1 MNYWRRLIMSGL
13 AAAAAVVV
21 VTTWLVFVAKEVVDY
36 QTMIN
41 AFDTHSHMFQLKA
54 GKKF

>member
-1 MNYWRRLIMSGL
+1 MFLN
-13 AAAAAVVV
+13 
-21 VTTWLVFVAKEVVDY
+21 FDY

>member
-1 MNYWRRLIMSGL
+1 VPTTASSSDFATLGL
-13 AAAAAVVV
+13 GTDVKFPNQM
-21 VTTWLVFVAKEVVDY
+21 FVNFDY

-41 AFDTHSHMFQLKA
+41 AFDTRSHMFQLKA